1 MSSYILVVRNSER
14 GDDLLFKSIMRLL
27 IAVCIVV
34 LAFALDANAES
45 CQTSTEM
52 DAATKNALKAAA
64 QQYFGFVAADNVQ
77 GITANAI
84 PEIAGNAAGVA
95 DLLKANSADLAG
107 ATGAPRNVFI
117 LDASDAASGT
127 VPNAQFFCGV
137 FNPNSDNKI
146 GFTLQNLPA
155 GKYGLVIMD
164 VSGSRIPYFYSFLL
178 KQDPT
183 GWKIA
188 ALFPRPR
195 QIAGKDAQWYWQ
207 QARDYKAKGQNHNA
221 WFHYLVARE
230 LVAPLPFIGTTKL
243 DNFNDEV
250 ESASPADLP
259 EKNPLTL
266 AAPSGKSYTVTHL
279 FVVPDEKTNA
289 LDLVMKYQAAD
300 ISDTA
305 KTFSDNRD
313 AMLALLAKYPELR
326 VPFTNLVARAVAPN
340 GQDFGSMLPIEQLK

>member
-1 MSSYILVVRNSER
+1 MER
-14 GDDLLFKSIMRLL
+14 GHRLLAKYLMRLL
-27 IAVCIVV
+27 LAIGIVV
-34 LAFALDANAES
+34 LALSLDAHAES

-52 DAATKNALKAAA
+52 DAATKTSLKAAG
-64 QQYFGFVAADNVQ
+64 QQYFGLVAANNVQ
-77 GITANAI
+77 GVTASGI
-84 PEIAGNAAGVA
+84 PEIANNAAAVG
-95 DLLKANSADLAG
+95 DLLKQNAPDLAG
-107 ATGAPRNVFI
+107 ATATPRNIFV
-117 LDASDAASGT
+117 LDATDSTSGT
-127 VPNAQFFCGV
+127 IPNAQFFCGV
-137 FNPNSDNKI
+137 FNPASDNKI

-164 VSGSRIPYFYSFLL
+164 VTGSRIPYFYSFLL
-178 KQDPT
+178 KQEAAN
-183 GWKIA
+183 WKIA

-195 QIAGKDAQWYWQ
+195 QIAGHDAQWYWQ
-207 QARDYKAKGQNHNA
+207 QARDFKAKGQNHNA

-250 ESASPADLP
+250 QAASPPDLP

-266 AAPSGKSYTVTHL
+266 TAPSGKTFTVTNL

-289 LDLVMKYQAAD
+289 LDLVMKYQTSD

-313 AMLALLAKYPELR
+313 AMRALLAKYPELR

-340 GQDFGSMLPIEQLK
+340 GQDFGSMLPMDQLK